1 MAEDESAG
9 RRSACGYDHRA
20 TDTARDGSKY
30 LSFLVF
36 TSSFKDGRGGEI
48 RTHDLLVPNQ
58 ALYQAKLRPE
68 TRGAIVAV
76 IPRNAKGKC
85 ICFTSAIFLHLDA
98 SLRQALIYKLKALVG
113 RLAP

>member
-1 MAEDESAG
+1 MDALL
-9 RRSACGYDHRA
+9 HP
-20 TDTARDGSKY
+20 
-30 LSFLVF
+30 
-36 TSSFKDGRGGEI
+36 SSFTLLSIYKDGRGGEI